1 MWANVPP
8 GCVGLLRPRNGRM
21 MSLKVRVLL
30 GPVHTTPRPHPQ
42 THRFIVLFLT
52 FLCYMAYHASRKPPS
67 IVKSVLNGARSGA
80 EGSEGGWY
88 PFDTAQGKALLGD
101 VDLAF
106 LGAQSLHGVVVTCHR

>member
-1 MWANVPP
+1 MWVNVPP
-8 GCVGLLRPRNGRM
+8 GCVGLLRARNGRV
-21 MSLKVRVLL
+21 MSLKVRVVC
-30 GPVHTTPRPHPQ
+30 GAHRVTPRPQ

-67 IVKSVLNGARSGA
+67 IVKSVLNGARGA
-80 EGSEGGWY
+80 EGTEGGWY

-106 LGAQSLHGVVVTCHR
+106 LGTCVSCPPQPHHSL